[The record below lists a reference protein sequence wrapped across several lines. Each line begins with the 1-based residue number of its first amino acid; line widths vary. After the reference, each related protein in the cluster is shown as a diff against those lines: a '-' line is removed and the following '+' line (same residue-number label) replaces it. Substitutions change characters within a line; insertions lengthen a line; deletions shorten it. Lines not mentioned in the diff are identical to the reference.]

1 MGKEVKDIEI
11 SVVSLTWNSEKDIEK
26 FLKSIN
32 KDLETSNFFMK

>member
-1 MGKEVKDIEI
+1 MGEEIKEIDI